1 MFTIPEAVL
10 ITSIFAM
17 IIAQVS
23 KFFIDGF
30 VNKKLNE
37 SILISTGGMPSSHS
51 ALVTA
56 LFVSIGMFDLYH
68 DKTLSIGF
76 TISFVIALVVIHDSM
91 GIRLEASKHAM
102 ELNVIKYRLNLIEN
116 IDIEEKK
123 LKEKL
128 GHKPKEVLAGV
139 LLGAFIGIL
148 GFLIFNNI

>member
-1 MFTIPEAVL
+1 MFTVPEAVL
-10 ITSIFAM
+10 IISISAM
-17 IIAQVS
+17 LIAQVS
-23 KFFIDGF
+23 KFFIDGII
-30 VNKKLNE
+30 NKKLNE

-56 LFVSIGMFDLYH
+56 LFVSIGLFDYH
-68 DKTLSIGF
+68 HNGTLSIGF
-76 TISFVIALVVIHDSM
+76 SIAFVIALVVIHDSM

-128 GHKPKEVLAGV
+128 GHKPKEVLVGI
-139 LLGAFIGIL
+139 LLGAFVGII
-148 GFLIFNNI
+148 GFLIFK

>member
-1 MFTIPEAVL
+1 MFTVPEAVL
-10 ITSIFAM
+10 ITSLAAM
-17 IIAQVS
+17 FIAQVS

-30 VNKKLNE
+30 INKKLNE

-56 LFVSIGMFDLYH
+56 LFVSIGMFDYH
-68 DKTLSIGF
+68 YNNTLSIGF

-128 GHKPKEVLAGV
+128 GHKPKEVLAGI
-139 LLGAFIGIL
+139 LLGAFVGVIG
-148 GFLIFNNI
+148 FFIFK

>member
-1 MFTIPEAVL
+1 MFTIPESVL
-10 ITSIFAM
+10 IISISAM
-17 IIAQVS
+17 LIAQVS
-23 KFFIDGF
+23 KFFVDWI

-56 LFVSIGMFDLYH
+56 LFVSIGMFDVYTNN
-68 DKTLSIGF
+68 TLSI
-76 TISFVIALVVIHDSM
+76 SFAIALVVALVVIHDSM

-128 GHKPKEVLAGV
+128 GHKPKEVLVGI
-139 LLGAFIGIL
+139 LLGTLIGVIGFYIL
-148 GFLIFNNI
+148 K